1 MPIRGRPCRLT
12 EEHQAHLKSIVA
24 DHPVLTLEEL
34 RNELQRHTRLEAH
47 VQTIKKSLD
56 AAGIKRTR
64 GSESV
69 RIVPSDNAS
78 WRYGYTAAHRA
89 RTNLSQLP
97 DGCRMESG

>member
-1 MPIRGRPCRLT
+1 MRRRGRPCRLT
-12 EEHQAHLKSIVA
+12 AEHQEHLKSIVA
-24 DHPVLTLEEL
+24 DNPTITLEDL
-34 RNELQRHTRLEAH
+34 RSELQRRTGLEAH
-47 VQTIKKSLD
+47 VQTIKKWLD

-69 RIVPSDNAS
+69 RIVRSDNAS
-78 WRYGYTAAHRA
+78 RRYGYTAAHRA

>member
-34 RNELQRHTRLEAH
+34 RNELQRRTGLEAH
-47 VQTIKKSLD
+47 AQTIKKSLE

-64 GSESV
+64 GIESV
-69 RIVPSDNAS
+69 RIVVPDKGAP
-78 WRYGYTAAHRA
+78 RYGYTVWHP
-89 RTNLSQLP
+89 S
-97 DGCRMESG
+97 